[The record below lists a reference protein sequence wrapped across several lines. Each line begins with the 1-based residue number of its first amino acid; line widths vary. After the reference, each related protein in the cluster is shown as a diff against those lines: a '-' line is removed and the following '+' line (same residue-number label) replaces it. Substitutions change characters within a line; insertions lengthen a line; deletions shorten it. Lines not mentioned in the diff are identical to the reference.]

1 MSWLLVLAVP
11 NLIQMHCRIL
21 VLPLTILHS
30 VPKYFRQTKY
40 KSFQRQLNLW
50 GFERLT
56 KGPEKGKIEMH
67 RNKSIV

>member
-1 MSWLLVLAVP
+1 MSWVIVLAVP
-11 NLIQMHCRIL
+11 NLTQMRCCIL
-21 VLPLTILHS
+21 VLPLAIHS

-56 KGPEKGKIEMH
+56 KGPEKGKIQMH